1 MIRER
6 ISKLSDEQHKT
17 RDTVWVICRLP
28 HGLIIYPEIER
39 DGDPIDGSGRHPRV
53 SVEIPEQRIKLN
65 GANSSTVIG
74 RNGRTP
80 GYGMTEVDRGVW
92 ERWIATHADFPAVMS
107 GAITM
112 QETRA
117 PASPE

>member
-1 MIRER
+1 M
-6 ISKLSDEQHKT
+6 SDEQHKT
-17 RDTVWVICRLP
+17 RDTVWVTCKLP

-39 DGDPIDGSGRHPRV
+39 EGEPIDGSGRHPRV
-53 SVEIPEQRIKLN
+53 LVEMPEQRIKLN

-74 RNGRTP
+74 RNGRTL